1 MFELNQL
8 HSFTPHNFDRIRL
21 TIDQADQ
28 ETAWKKA
35 QAYSNPLS
43 RYNAYLNGVCLPTFL
58 NWLSEWL
65 AEEKLPKP
73 CIWPSQDIASIW
85 EVVNGTAI
93 EIGETRLVLIP
104 SDEGDLEQLCVPQ
117 EWVDIPNWSADYYL
131 AVQVN
136 LDGDDDEFWIEI
148 CGFATHRQLKNKGQ
162 YNISDRTYSLA
173 IEELT
178 PSLTVMQITLG
189 LNLQAEV
196 SPLPSLS
203 QVEAEKLLQTL
214 SNLSVYSPR
223 LKSSFYQWAAF
234 FANDKYRQELY
245 EKRLGILP
253 NLIDRAKTYLQT
265 GWQTIGEMIESLG
278 NLDPNLVYAM
288 EGSERYRDG
297 HSKSQNKIPTLIEL
311 LQDHR
316 NKGNQW
322 RAAELLGRVEPG
334 NAEAIAALTHLLQTT
349 EDDTLRRQAAVS
361 LGKIDPKNAAA
372 GLRIGKII
380 ELNIQLDTVRVVLVV
395 TLLPEGIDKTNV
407 HLRVCPVQSQT
418 LPPHLE
424 LIVLDEDGE
433 VFWEEQADITTNSI
447 QYEFRA
453 AIGDYFQV
461 KIAWRGVNVTEDFT
475 I

>member
-1 MFELNQL
+1 
-8 HSFTPHNFDRIRL
+8 
-21 TIDQADQ
+21 
-28 ETAWKKA
+28 
-35 QAYSNPLS
+35 
-43 RYNAYLNGVCLPTFL
+43 
-58 NWLSEWL
+58 
-65 AEEKLPKP
+65 
-73 CIWPSQDIASIW
+73 
-85 EVVNGTAI
+85 
-93 EIGETRLVLIP
+93 
-104 SDEGDLEQLCVPQ
+104 
-117 EWVDIPNWSADYYL
+117 
-131 AVQVN
+131 
-136 LDGDDDEFWIEI
+136 
-148 CGFATHRQLKNKGQ
+148 
-162 YNISDRTYSLA
+162 
-173 IEELT
+173 
-178 PSLTVMQITLG
+178 
-189 LNLQAEV
+189 
-196 SPLPSLS
+196 LPSLS
-203 QVEAEKLLQTL
+203 QVEAEKLLHTL

-461 KIAWRGVNVTEDFT
+461 KVAWRGVNVTEDFT